1 MQQRVKLCGRKYCEI
16 DYSRCEMTPCN
27 GTCFIL
33 PIAKL
38 YKIELNLKVGYIGSV
53 FVVHV
58 T

>member
-1 MQQRVKLCGRKYCEI
+1 MQHRGKLCYYCEI
-16 DYSRCEMTPCN
+16 DRKRCNMTPCN

-38 YKIELNLKVGYIGSV
+38 YKIELNLKVGYTGSV
-53 FVVHV
+53 SVVYV